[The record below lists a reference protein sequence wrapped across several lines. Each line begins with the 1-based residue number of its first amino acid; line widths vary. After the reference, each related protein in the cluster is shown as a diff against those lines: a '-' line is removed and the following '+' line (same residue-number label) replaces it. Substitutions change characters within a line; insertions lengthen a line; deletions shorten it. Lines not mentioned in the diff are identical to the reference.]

1 MTAPALVLSGLT
13 IRDRNGTA
21 LVGDVDLT
29 LEAGSVLLLIGET
42 GSGKSLIAQAVMGL
56 LPAGFSAS
64 GSIAINGH
72 APVEASQAGLLRL
85 LWSRETLLLPQ
96 EPRAA
101 LDPTMRIAPQLW
113 DAGARDG
120 AARHG
125 EAGHGLTTQEALV
138 AVDLPPRVSRA
149 FPAELSGGMAQRVLV
164 ASALVGRAP
173 LVVADEPTK
182 GLDAARVA
190 QSASLLASLGG
201 AGRALLVITHD
212 VALARA
218 LGGQLAVLRDGR
230 IVEQGPAETVFAAPD
245 HPYTRAWLA
254 ADPSTWRPCLR
265 CCDLEAPVLSA
276 HGLSFGFSRAEPLFS
291 GVDVH
296 IPPGGILGLTGRSG
310 CGKTTL
316 GNILLGL
323 QPPLAGA
330 VNWQGVDPY
339 RDRAGARRLRQR
351 YQKLHQ
357 DPASVFLPGRSFA
370 RQFADLA
377 EVVPGLALDE
387 ALPPLLERLRLD
399 RKLLARRPGE
409 VSGGEAQ
416 RLALA
421 RILLLKPAL
430 IVADEPTSRL
440 DPLVQRETIALLAEI
455 VASESLGLVLISHDR
470 ALLAATADE
479 VLDIGA
485 GDGTTTLPGFA
496 RGLQGA

>member
-13 IRDRNGTA
+13 IRDRSGAA
-21 LVGDVDLT
+21 LVADIELT
-29 LEAGSVLLLIGET
+29 LQAGSVLLLIGET

-72 APVEASQAGLLRL
+72 EPVEASQAGLLQL

-101 LDPTMRIAPQLW
+101 LDPTMRIAAQLQGR
-113 DAGARDG
+113 AGQ
-120 AARHG
+120 
-125 EAGHGLTTQEALV
+125 AGMAMESALA
-138 AVDLPPRVSRA
+138 AVDLPPRVGRA
-149 FPAELSGGMAQRVLV
+149 FPVELSGGMAQRVLV
-164 ASALVGRAP
+164 ASALVGQAP
-173 LVVADEPTK
+173 LVIADEPTK

-190 QSASLLASLGG
+190 QAAALLASLGG

-212 VALARA
+212 IALARA
-218 LGGQLAVLRDGR
+218 LGGTLAVLREGR
-230 IVEQGPAETVFAAPD
+230 IVEQGPASAVFDAPR
-245 HPYTRAWLA
+245 HPYTADWLA
-254 ADPSTWRPCLR
+254 ADPATWRPCLR
-265 CCDLEAPVLSA
+265 CCDLAQPVLAA
-276 HGLSFGFSRAEPLFS
+276 HGLSFGFDRGAPLFKD
-291 GVDVH
+291 VDIHV
-296 IPPGGILGLTGRSG
+296 PPGGILGLTGRSG

-316 GNILLGL
+316 GNVLLGL
-323 QPPLAGA
+323 QAPSAGR
-330 VNWQGVDPY
+330 VNWQGIDPY
-339 RDRAGARRLRQR
+339 RDRNAARRLRQR

-421 RILLLKPAL
+421 RILLLKPTL

-440 DPLVQRETIALLAEI
+440 DPLVQRETMALLAEI
-455 VASESLGLVLISHDR
+455 VASEGLGLVLISHDR

-485 GDGTTTLPGFA
+485 GEGATILPGYA
-496 RGLQGA
+496 RGLQEASS

>member
-1 MTAPALVLSGLT
+1 MTAPALSISGLT
-13 IRDRNGTA
+13 IRDRLGTA
-21 LVGDVDLT
+21 LVCNVDLT
-29 LEAGSVLLLIGET
+29 LGAGSILVLIGET

-56 LPAGFSAS
+56 LPAGFTAS
-64 GSIAINGH
+64 GLIAINGH
-72 APVEASQAGLLRL
+72 APIEASQAGLLRL

-125 EAGHGLTTQEALV
+125 VPGHGLTTQEALA
-138 AVDLPPRVSRA
+138 AVDLPPRVARA

-190 QSASLLASLGG
+190 QSASLLAALGED
-201 AGRALLVITHD
+201 GRALLVITHD

-218 LGGQLAVLRDGR
+218 LGGTLAVLRDGR
-230 IVEQGPAETVFAAPD
+230 IVEQGPAEAVFATPRHA
-245 HPYTRAWLA
+245 YTRAWLA
-254 ADPSTWRPCLR
+254 ADPAGWRPYLR
-265 CCDLEAPVLSA
+265 CCDLDAPVLAA
-276 HGLSFGFSRAEPLFS
+276 HGLSFGFRGAAPLFS
-291 GVDVH
+291 GVDIHV
-296 IPPGGILGLTGRSG
+296 PAGGILGLTGRSG

-323 QPPLAGA
+323 RPPTAGH
-330 VNWQGVDPY
+330 VSWQGVDPY

-370 RQFADLA
+370 RQFGDLA
-377 EVVPGLALDE
+377 EIVPGLVLDD

-399 RKLLARRPGE
+399 RKLLGRRPGE

-416 RLALA
+416 RLALT
-421 RILLLKPAL
+421 RILLLRPAL

-440 DPLVQRETIALLAEI
+440 DPLVQRETIGLL
-455 VASESLGLVLISHDR
+455 SEMVVSEGLGLVLISHDR

-485 GDGTTTLPGFA
+485 GEAATTLPGYA

>member
-13 IRDRNGTA
+13 IRDRSGTA
-21 LVGDVDLT
+21 LVSDIDLT
-29 LEAGSVLLLIGET
+29 LARGSVLLLIGET

-56 LPAGFSAS
+56 LPPGFTAS
-64 GSIAINGH
+64 GRIAINGH
-72 APVEASQAGLLRL
+72 APVEAGQAGLLRL

-101 LDPTMRIAPQLW
+101 LDPTMRIAGQLRVSP
-113 DAGARDG
+113 DVRPAPAF
-120 AARHG
+120 
-125 EAGHGLTTQEALV
+125 TTQEALA
-138 AVDLPPRVSRA
+138 AVDLPPRVGRV
-149 FPAELSGGMAQRVLV
+149 FPDELSGGMAQRVLV

-190 QSASLLASLGG
+190 QSASLLAALGG

-218 LGGQLAVLRDGR
+218 LGGTLAVLRDGR
-230 IVEQGPAETVFAAPD
+230 IVEQGPAEAVFAAPQ
-245 HPYTRAWLA
+245 HPYSRAWLA
-254 ADPSTWRPCLR
+254 ADPAGWRPCLR
-265 CCDLEAPVLSA
+265 CCDLDAPVLSA
-276 HGLSFGFSRAEPLFS
+276 HGLGFGFSGAAPLFS
-291 GVDVH
+291 GVDIHV
-296 IPPGGILGLTGRSG
+296 PAGGILGLTGRSG
-310 CGKTTL
+310 CGKTTF

-323 QPPLAGA
+323 RPPTTGH
-330 VNWQGVDPY
+330 VSWRGVDPY

-370 RQFADLA
+370 RQFRDLA
-377 EVVPGLALDE
+377 EVVPGLALDDL
-387 ALPPLLERLRLD
+387 LPPLLERLRLD
-399 RKLLARRPGE
+399 RKLLGRRPGE

-440 DPLVQRETIALLAEI
+440 DPLVQRETMTLLSEI
-455 VASESLGLVLISHDR
+455 VATEGLGLVLISHDR

-485 GDGTTTLPGFA
+485 GEGATALPGYA

>member
-1 MTAPALVLSGLT
+1 MTAPALVVSGLT
-13 IRDRNGTA
+13 IRDRSGAA
-21 LVGDVDLT
+21 LVCDVDLT
-29 LEAGSVLLLIGET
+29 LASGSVLLLIGET

-56 LPAGFSAS
+56 LPTGFTAS
-64 GSIAINGH
+64 GSITINGH
-72 APVEASQAGLLRL
+72 APIEASQAGLLRL

-125 EAGHGLTTQEALV
+125 EAGLGLTTQEALA

-182 GLDAARVA
+182 GLDATRVA
-190 QSASLLASLGG
+190 QSAALLASLGG

-230 IVEQGPAETVFAAPD
+230 IVEQGPADTVFSAPD

-276 HGLSFGFSRAEPLFS
+276 HGLSFGFGRAKPLFS

-323 QPPLAGA
+323 QPPSAGA

-339 RDRAGARRLRQR
+339 RDRSGARRLRQH

-377 EVVPGLALDE
+377 EVVPDLAPDD

-440 DPLVQRETIALLAEI
+440 DPLVQRETIALLTEI
-455 VASESLGLVLISHDR
+455 VASEGLGLVLISHDR

-479 VLDIGA
+479 VMELASHG
-485 GDGTTTLPGFA
+485 
-496 RGLQGA
+496 

>member
-13 IRDRNGTA
+13 IRDRSGTA
-21 LVGDVDLT
+21 LVADIDLT

-56 LPAGFSAS
+56 LPAGFAAS
-64 GSIAINGH
+64 GRIAINGH

-120 AARHG
+120 TARHG
-125 EAGHGLTTQEALV
+125 EAGHGLTTKEALA

-190 QSASLLASLGG
+190 QSAALLAALGG

-218 LGGQLAVLRDGR
+218 LGGRLAVLRDGR
-230 IVEQGPAETVFAAPD
+230 IVEQGPADTVFAAPD

-291 GVDVH
+291 AVDVH

-323 QPPLAGA
+323 QPPSAGA

-377 EVVPGLALDE
+377 EVVPGFVLDDV
-387 ALPPLLERLRLD
+387 LPPLLERLRLD
-399 RKLLARRPGE
+399 RKLLGRRPDE

-440 DPLVQRETIALLAEI
+440 DPLVQRETIALLTEI

-485 GDGTTTLPGFA
+485 GEASTTLPVYA

>member
-13 IRDRNGTA
+13 IRDRSGTA
-21 LVGDVDLT
+21 LVSDIDLT
-29 LEAGSVLLLIGET
+29 LASGSVLLLIGET

-56 LPAGFSAS
+56 LPAGFTAS
-64 GSIAINGH
+64 GRIAINGH

-101 LDPTMRIAPQLW
+101 LDPTMRITGQLRASPDARPAP
-113 DAGARDG
+113 AF
-120 AARHG
+120 
-125 EAGHGLTTQEALV
+125 TTQEALA
-138 AVDLPPRVSRA
+138 AVDLPPRVGRA
-149 FPAELSGGMAQRVLV
+149 FPDELSGGMAQRVLV

-182 GLDAARVA
+182 GLDAARIA
-190 QSASLLASLGG
+190 QSASLLAALGG

-218 LGGQLAVLRDGR
+218 LGGSLAVLRDGR
-230 IVEQGPAETVFAAPD
+230 IVEQGPAESVFAAPQ

-254 ADPSTWRPCLR
+254 ADPAGWRPCLR
-265 CCDLEAPVLSA
+265 CCDLDAPVLAA
-276 HGLSFGFSRAEPLFS
+276 HGLGFGFSGAAPLFS
-291 GVDVH
+291 GVDIHV
-296 IPPGGILGLTGRSG
+296 PAGGILGLTGRSG

-323 QPPLAGA
+323 RPPAAGH
-330 VNWQGVDPY
+330 VSWQGVEPY

-370 RQFADLA
+370 RQFGDLA
-377 EVVPGLALDE
+377 EVVPGLALDD

-399 RKLLARRPGE
+399 RKLLGRRPGE

-440 DPLVQRETIALLAEI
+440 DPLVQRETMALLSEI
-455 VASESLGLVLISHDR
+455 VASEGLGLVLISHDR

-485 GDGTTTLPGFA
+485 GEGATTLPGYA

>member
-13 IRDRNGTA
+13 IRDRSGTA
-21 LVGDVDLT
+21 LVSDIDLT
-29 LEAGSVLLLIGET
+29 LASGSVLLLIGET

-56 LPAGFSAS
+56 LPAGFTAS
-64 GSIAINGH
+64 GRIAINGH

-101 LDPTMRIAPQLW
+101 LDPTMRITGQLRASPDARPAP
-113 DAGARDG
+113 AF
-120 AARHG
+120 
-125 EAGHGLTTQEALV
+125 TTQEALA
-138 AVDLPPRVSRA
+138 AVDLPPRVGRA
-149 FPAELSGGMAQRVLV
+149 FPDELSGGMAQRVLV

-182 GLDAARVA
+182 GLDAARIA
-190 QSASLLASLGG
+190 QSASLLAALGG

-218 LGGQLAVLRDGR
+218 LGGTLAVLRDGR
-230 IVEQGPAETVFAAPD
+230 IVEQGPAESVFAAPQ

-254 ADPSTWRPCLR
+254 ADPAGWRPCLR
-265 CCDLEAPVLSA
+265 CCDLDAPVLAA
-276 HGLSFGFSRAEPLFS
+276 HGLGFGFSGAAPLFS
-291 GVDVH
+291 GVDIHV
-296 IPPGGILGLTGRSG
+296 PAGGILGLTGRSG

-323 QPPLAGA
+323 RPPAAGH
-330 VNWQGVDPY
+330 VSWRGVEPY

-370 RQFADLA
+370 RQFGDLA
-377 EVVPGLALDE
+377 EVVPGLALDD

-399 RKLLARRPGE
+399 RKLLGRRPGE

-440 DPLVQRETIALLAEI
+440 DPLVQRETMALLSEI
-455 VASESLGLVLISHDR
+455 VASEGLGLVLISHDR

-485 GDGTTTLPGFA
+485 GEGVTTLPGYA

>member
-13 IRDRNGTA
+13 IRDRSGAA
-21 LVGDVDLT
+21 LVCDVDLT
-29 LEAGSVLLLIGET
+29 LANGSVLLLIGET

-64 GSIAINGH
+64 GSISINGH
-72 APVEASQAGLLRL
+72 APIEASQAGLLRL

-96 EPRAA
+96 EPREA

-113 DAGARDG
+113 DAGARSQ
-120 AARHG
+120 
-125 EAGHGLTTQEALV
+125 GLTTQEALA

-182 GLDAARVA
+182 GLDATRVV
-190 QSASLLASLGG
+190 QSAALLASLGG

-212 VALARA
+212 MALARA

-276 HGLSFGFSRAEPLFS
+276 HGLSFGFGRAKPLFS

-323 QPPLAGA
+323 QPPSAGA

-339 RDRAGARRLRQR
+339 RDRSGARRQRQR

-370 RQFADLA
+370 RQFADLT
-377 EVVPGLALDE
+377 EVVPDLAPDD

-440 DPLVQRETIALLAEI
+440 DPLVQRETIALLTEI
-455 VASESLGLVLISHDR
+455 VASEGLGLVLISHDR

-479 VLDIGA
+479 VMEL
-485 GDGTTTLPGFA
+485 
-496 RGLQGA
+496 R